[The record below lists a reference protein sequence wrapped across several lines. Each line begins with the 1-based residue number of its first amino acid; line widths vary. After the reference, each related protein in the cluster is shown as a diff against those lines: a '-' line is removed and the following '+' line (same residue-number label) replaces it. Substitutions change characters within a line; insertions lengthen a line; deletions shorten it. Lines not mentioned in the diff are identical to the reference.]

1 MARWLA
7 KRVLRGAAGVT
18 AVSSYLA
25 REVER
30 QVGFDSAQIVV
41 QPMPIDVARFER
53 TSQGGGGVVTAGR
66 LTNQK
71 NIGLVV
77 EAVARLGRAGREVPF
92 TIIGDGPERSN
103 LECMVQELGI
113 AERTRFLGAVAPED
127 VPAAFGDADV
137 LVFPARNEGFGLV
150 AAEALMLGIPVVATQ
165 GGGGV
170 TDIVPTAGGGR
181 LVAAYDSG
189 ALALAIQEL
198 LDDPRSGELAAKA
211 GLELKRRLAPD
222 AVAAAFES
230 IYRDALA
237 TH

>member
-1 MARWLA
+1 
-7 KRVLRGAAGVT
+7 
-18 AVSSYLA
+18 
-25 REVER
+25 
-30 QVGFDSAQIVV
+30 
-41 QPMPIDVARFER
+41 
-53 TSQGGGGVVTAGR
+53 
-66 LTNQK
+66 
-71 NIGLVV
+71 
-77 EAVARLGRAGREVPF
+77 
-92 TIIGDGPERSN
+92 
-103 LECMVQELGI
+103 MVQELGI
-113 AERTRFLGAVAPED
+113 AERTSFLGAVAPED